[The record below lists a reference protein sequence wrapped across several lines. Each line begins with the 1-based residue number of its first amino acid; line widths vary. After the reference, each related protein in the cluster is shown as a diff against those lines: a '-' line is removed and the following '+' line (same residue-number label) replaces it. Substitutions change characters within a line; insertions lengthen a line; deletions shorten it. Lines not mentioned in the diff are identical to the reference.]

1 MKKSSI
7 KFIVAPIICTG
18 TLAIVLV
25 MLLFLSALTG
35 IVFLIG
41 SEREDGEE
49 DAGISIDSL
58 GTMNVR
64 PLDLL
69 TITGSGFEPDNSA
82 ISVVFMDRVGFP
94 MTVPATYADGDTVEV
109 VVPPLINGTTFSDGK
124 FSVRVVQVS
133 KDKVRTSNVLDD
145 LEVGPMLDLRGSM
158 RTGYLTILFLDACL
172 DCVNSTLMNETD
184 PEMVSVMSDY
194 RSSMMDL
201 KYQVAFLVKG
211 YIGSLN
217 LSTIEGGT
225 VELNTVLV
233 RDLDRLLLNMVD
245 RLLNAFPSNI
255 TRSEPTR
262 ASIDEDEEYR
272 RKVTEDVEQF
282 RATAMKQ
289 HEIGAMLLEPA
300 ARFCFGLYSTVT
312 GLVGGAALGIG
323 LAAQVAIAVGS
334 SWLTQ
339 LASGEIPTPS
349 GTMQTAMET
358 VTDSKIGFPVIGLL
372 KDPLLLMK
380 KMDQG
385 LEEAKRFRHGEP
397 SGGVMVNDRKNLRPP
412 FDEQRTL
419 FKKAPGSLTR
429 KLDIPVDQGSISF
442 KEALPSV
449 PAGMV
454 TYSGTFDGSA
464 TFPRTTNC
472 PYCGTVVSH
481 FDYTVI
487 VTATLS
493 GNVDRDGRLSGTFRA
508 SGDWSVTGTGGCGHI
523 VCQPSNGPISLVQS
537 ISGSTSGFSLSKG
550 GDLVQGMTGTMDP
563 DSVYGEMVFLTTD
576 GSFTV
581 RYTLTPD

>member
-1 MKKSSI
+1 
-7 KFIVAPIICTG
+7 
-18 TLAIVLV
+18 
-25 MLLFLSALTG
+25 
-35 IVFLIG
+35 
-41 SEREDGEE
+41 
-49 DAGISIDSL
+49 
-58 GTMNVR
+58 
-64 PLDLL
+64 
-69 TITGSGFEPDNSA
+69 
-82 ISVVFMDRVGFP
+82 
-94 MTVPATYADGDTVEV
+94 
-109 VVPPLINGTTFSDGK
+109 
-124 FSVRVVQVS
+124 
-133 KDKVRTSNVLDD
+133 
-145 LEVGPMLDLRGSM
+145 
-158 RTGYLTILFLDACL
+158 
-172 DCVNSTLMNETD
+172 
-184 PEMVSVMSDY
+184 
-194 RSSMMDL
+194 
-201 KYQVAFLVKG
+201 
-211 YIGSLN
+211 
-217 LSTIEGGT
+217 
-225 VELNTVLV
+225 
-233 RDLDRLLLNMVD
+233 
-245 RLLNAFPSNI
+245 
-255 TRSEPTR
+255 
-262 ASIDEDEEYR
+262 
-272 RKVTEDVEQF
+272 
-282 RATAMKQ
+282 MKQ

-300 ARFCFGLYSTVT
+300 ARFCFGLYTTVT
-312 GLVGGAALGIG
+312 GLVGGAALSLG

-358 VTDSKIGFPVIGLL
+358 ITDSKIGFPVIGLL
-372 KDPLLLMK
+372 KDPLLLMN

-385 LEEAKRFRHGEP
+385 LEEAKRFRNGEP

-429 KLDIPVDQGSISF
+429 KLDIPVEQGSLSF

-449 PAGMV
+449 PAGKV

-472 PYCGTVVSH
+472 PYCGPVVSH
-481 FDYTVI
+481 FDYSVI

-508 SGDWSVTGTGGCGHI
+508 SGDWSVTGSGGCGHI